1 MMTQNDEMNNKKLK
15 VLLPII
21 VIAIVVAIIGL
32 VLASLILPPPETA
45 PPPIPQPDRVLMDLF
60 LKAKTMISLV
70 NIVLIIAIISIYR
83 SIYRQVKSQFTMGL
97 IIVMLVLLMY
107 AFTSNPLIQILFGYQ
122 AQGLGPFAM
131 IPDVFAT
138 FALGLLL
145 YISLD

>member
-1 MMTQNDEMNNKKLK
+1 MMTENNEMNNKKRT

-21 VIAIVVAIIGL
+21 VIAITVAIIGL

-45 PPPIPQPDRVLMDLF
+45 PPPIQQPDRVLMDIY
-60 LKAKTMISLV
+60 LKVKTMVSLV
-70 NIVLIIAIISIYR
+70 NIVFIISLVGIYR
-83 SIYRQVKSQFTMGL
+83 GIYRQVKSQFTMGL

-107 AFTSNPLIQILFGYQ
+107 ALSSNPLIHVLFGYQ

-131 IPDVFAT
+131 MPDIFTT

>member
-1 MMTQNDEMNNKKLK
+1 MMTHNNEMNNKKRT

-21 VIAIVVAIIGL
+21 VIAVVVAVIGL
-32 VLASLILPPPETA
+32 VLASLILPPPHTA
-45 PPPIPQPDRVLMDLF
+45 PPPIPELDRVLMDFF
-60 LKAKTMISLV
+60 LKVKTMVSLV
-70 NIVLIIAIISIYR
+70 NIVFIISLMGIYR
-83 SIYRQVKSQFTMGL
+83 GIYSQVKSQFTMGL

-107 AFTSNPLIQILFGYQ
+107 ALSSNPLIHVLFGYQ

-131 IPDVFAT
+131 MPDIFAT

>member
-1 MMTQNDEMNNKKLK
+1 MTENNEMNNKKRT

-21 VIAIVVAIIGL
+21 VIAITVAIIGL

-45 PPPIPQPDRVLMDLF
+45 PPPIPQPDRVLMDIY
-60 LKAKTMISLV
+60 LKVKTMVSLV
-70 NIVLIIAIISIYR
+70 NIVFIISLVGIYR
-83 SIYRQVKSQFTMGL
+83 GIYRQVKSQFTMGL

-107 AFTSNPLIQILFGYQ
+107 ALSSNPLIHVLFGYQ

-131 IPDVFAT
+131 MPDIFTT

>member
-1 MMTQNDEMNNKKLK
+1 MTQNDEMNNKKLT
-15 VLLPII
+15 VLLPVI

-32 VLASLILPPPETA
+32 ILATTMLPPPETV
-45 PPPIPQPDRVLMDLF
+45 PPPIPQPDRVLMDIY
-60 LKAKTMISLV
+60 LKVKTMVSLV
-70 NIVLIIAIISIYR
+70 NIVFIISLLSIY
-83 SIYRQVKSQFTMGL
+83 SGIYRQVKSQFTMGL

-107 AFTSNPLIQILFGYQ
+107 AFTSNPLVQILFGYH

-131 IPDVFAT
+131 IPDIFTT